1 METFKAFRF
10 YLALKLHFTTD
21 TYDVFKQHGR
31 VKATKSSLYKRKD
44 LYLIQKIAE
53 TYSEKEIVDFLVSNF
68 ITGDKWG
75 GLFDSEAK
83 ENYILWKRNME
94 SLTYNFDTQ
103 VNKIL
108 NLCEKHE
115 VGFDSVFDSYNNQHP
130 LILKLYLRKDVS
142 IETMVILNKI
152 NSFVFKLDDA
162 LKNDLIWPELS
173 RTIKKY
179 DPFLKVNKDKY
190 EQRLQRAIEA
200 TIETC

>member
-21 TYDVFKQHGR
+21 SYDVFKQQGR

-75 GLFDSEAK
+75 GLFDGEAK
-83 ENYILWKRNME
+83 ENYILWKKNME
-94 SLTYNFDTQ
+94 SLTYNFDVQ
-103 VNKIL
+103 VTKIL
-108 NLCEKHE
+108 NLCERQE
-115 VGFDSVFDSYNNQHP
+115 VGFDAAFDSYNNQHP

-152 NSFVFKLDDA
+152 NSFVDSLDES
-162 LKNDLIWPELS
+162 LKNDLIWPDLS

-179 DPFLKVNKDKY
+179 APFLKISKDKY

-200 TIETC
+200 TIETY